1 MKLTALLLLSS
12 FAFGA
17 SIPPARVTR
26 ASVAAMEDSL
36 DNHIMRLRIDAPFYL
51 VGGSRGM
58 YVDGYGVMFAVELN
72 LVATNLVSL
81 FRPKVTQDELLKLK
95 HEKEQRL
102 PVLRQAM
109 RQILIDSAGSLDGV
123 PPTENISI
131 GVTLVYQQ
139 WEESGGLPR
148 QIVMQAPKK
157 ILMEAAKGNPAAL
170 DAGGLKVQ
178 EFN

>member
-1 MKLTALLLLSS
+1 MKLTTLLLLSS

-17 SIPPARVTR
+17 SIPPSHVTR

-81 FRPKVTQDELLKLK
+81 
-95 HEKEQRL
+95 
-102 PVLRQAM
+102 M

-123 PPTENISI
+123 PPTENIAV
-131 GVTLVYQQ
+131 GVTLVYQP

>member
-1 MKLTALLLLSS
+1 MKLPTLLLLSS

-17 SIPPARVTR
+17 SIPPPHVTR

-36 DNHIMRLRIDAPFYL
+36 DNRIMRLRIDAPFYL
-51 VGGSRGM
+51 VGGSRGL
-58 YVDGYGVMFAVELN
+58 YVDGYGVMFAMELN
-72 LVATNLVSL
+72 LVATNFSP
-81 FRPKVTQDELLKLK
+81 FRPKFTQDELLKLK

-123 PPTENISI
+123 PPTENIAI

-157 ILMEAAKGNPAAL
+157 VLMEAAKGNPAAL

-178 EFN
+178 ELN

>member
-1 MKLTALLLLSS
+1 MRFAAWLFVSAL
-12 FAFGA
+12 AFGA
-17 SIPPARVTR
+17 SVPPPHVTR

-36 DNHIMRLRIDAPFYL
+36 DNRIVRLRIDAPFYL
-51 VGGSRGM
+51 VCGSRGA
-58 YVDGYGVMFAVELN
+58 YIDGYGVVFAVEVN
-72 LVATNLVSL
+72 LVAANLVSP
-81 FRPKVTQDELLKLK
+81 FRPQVTKDELLKLK

-109 RQILIDSAGSLDGV
+109 RQILIDSAGSLDGI
-123 PPTENISI
+123 PPTENIAI
-131 GVTLVYQQ
+131 GMTLVYQP

-157 ILMEAAKGNPAAL
+157 TLMEAAKGNPAAL
-170 DAGGLKVQ
+170 DAGGLKIQ